1 MEAKIT
7 PTEKPEKLLENLRPR
22 VKNAELQQ
30 GVKIKAEIESPE
42 KLEKVPGIK
51 EYMVDGERFKG
62 LKGSPIDQEAYA
74 KINSREDVAKAFLA
88 TASGYNL
95 VITGCSRD
103 WDLKM
108 LRKFNPSIKEVS
120 EPDEVFGIDQ
130 ALNLEDFEDIGIE
143 IEEDE
148 IDIVYRQVVS

>member
-1 MEAKIT
+1 MEAQIT
-7 PTEKPEKLLENLRPR
+7 PTEKPEKLLTNIRPR

-30 GVKIKAEIESPE
+30 GGKIKVEIESPE
-42 KLEKVPGIK
+42 QLEKVPGIK
-51 EYMVDGERFKG
+51 EYKVDGERLKG
-62 LKGSPIDQEAYA
+62 LGGSPIDQEAYA
-74 KINSREDVAKAFLA
+74 KIHSKEDVAKAFLA

-148 IDIVYRQVVS
+148 VDIVYRQVVS

>member
-1 MEAKIT
+1 MEAQIT
-7 PTEKPEKLLENLRPR
+7 PTEKPEKLLTNIRPR

-30 GVKIKAEIESPE
+30 GGKIKAEIENPGQ
-42 KLEKVPGIK
+42 LEKVPGIK
-51 EYMVDGERFKG
+51 EYAVDGERFKG
-62 LKGSPIDQEAYA
+62 LGGSPIDQKAYA
-74 KINSREDVAKAFLA
+74 KIHSKEDVAKAFLA

>member
-1 MEAKIT
+1 MEARIT
-7 PTEKPEKLLENLRPR
+7 PTENIEKLLINIRPR
-22 VKNAELQQ
+22 VKKAELEGGKINAE
-30 GVKIKAEIESPE
+30 IDNPE
-42 KLEKVPGIK
+42 QLEKIPGIK
-51 EYMVDGERFKG
+51 EYEIEGEYFKG
-62 LKGSPIDQEAYA
+62 LGGSPIDQEAYA
-74 KINSREDVAKAFLA
+74 EIHTKEDVAKAFLA

-120 EPDEVFGIDQ
+120 EPDEVFEIDQ
-130 ALNLEDFEDIGIE
+130 ALNLDGFEDIGIS